1 MHITRIESFSV
12 DELFAALRRVTL
24 HERPWS
30 LPYARADLTLL
41 EGFSPD
47 ALVPAQRYVKRSEV
61 VKIRRLAAALA
72 EHDVDLYGLRGF
84 VRFWTADGPP
94 EGMDLLPPVVEC
106 SREAA
111 GPCVKLINDGMH
123 RVYSARAAR
132 RPITVVYVAGVPDE
146 TPYYAFPNPAGW
158 EGVEEIEEI
167 SEQYAKKHYRL
178 EPHRSLYRDFNTA
191 FRNATGFRARTVE
204 A

>member
-1 MHITRIESFSV
+1 MRITRIESFGR

-24 HERPWS
+24 YERPFS

-41 EGFSPD
+41 EACSPD
-47 ALVPAQRYVKRSEV
+47 DLAPTQRYVQRSELA
-61 VKIRRLAAALA
+61 KIAHLAAALG
-72 EHDVDLYGLRGF
+72 EHDVDLYALQGF
-84 VRFWTADGPP
+84 VRFWTPGGPD

-106 SREAA
+106 SREPA

-146 TPYYAFPNPAGW
+146 TPYYAYPNAGGW
-158 EGVEEIEEI
+158 ENVEELEEI
-167 SEQYAKKHYRL
+167 SEQFAKKHYRL

-191 FRNATGFRARTVE
+191 FRNATGFRARAVE

>member
-1 MHITRIESFSV
+1 MRVTRVQSFGV

-24 HERPWS
+24 YERPLS

-47 ALVPAQRYVKRSEV
+47 ALVPAQRYVKKSELT
-61 VKIRRLAAALA
+61 KIARLAAALG
-72 EHDVDLYGLRGF
+72 EHGVDPFALQGY
-84 VRFWTADGPP
+84 VRFWTTDGPP
-94 EGMDLLPPVVEC
+94 EGMDILPPVVEC

-123 RVYSARAAR
+123 RVYSARAAGR
-132 RPITVVYVAGVPDE
+132 GITVVYVAGVPDD
-146 TPYYAFPNPAGW
+146 TPYYAFPNPRGW

-167 SEQYAKKHYRL
+167 SEQYAKKHYRM

-191 FRNATGFRARTVE
+191 FR
-204 A
+204 

>member
-1 MHITRIESFSV
+1 MNITRIERFGV

-24 HERPWS
+24 HERPLS

-41 EGFSPD
+41 EAFSPD
-47 ALVPAQRYVKRSEV
+47 ALVPAQRYVKKSELA
-61 VKIRRLAAALA
+61 KIARLAAALA
-72 EHDVDLYGLRGF
+72 AHDVDLFGLRGF
-84 VRFWTADGPP
+84 VRFWTADGPD

-132 RPITVVYVAGVPDE
+132 RPVTVVYVAGVPDD

-158 EGVEEIEEI
+158 SGVEEIEEI

>member
-1 MHITRIESFSV
+1 MHITRVESFGR
-12 DELFAALRRVTL
+12 DELFAALRRVSL
-24 HERPWS
+24 HERPFS

-41 EGFSPD
+41 EACSTD
-47 ALVPAQRYVKRSEV
+47 DLVPAQRYVKRSELT
-61 VKIRRLAAALA
+61 KIARLRAALA
-72 EHDVDLYGLRGF
+72 EHDVDLFALRGY
-84 VRFWTADGPP
+84 VRFWTPDGPAD
-94 EGMDLLPPVVEC
+94 GMDLLPPVVEC
-106 SREAA
+106 SREPA

-146 TPYYAFPNPAGW
+146 TPYYAFPNPRGW
-158 EGVEEIEEI
+158 DGVEEIEEI
-167 SEQYAKKHYRL
+167 SEEYAKKHYRF

-191 FRNATGFRARTVE
+191 FRNATGFRARAVE

>member
-1 MHITRIESFSV
+1 MHVTRVESFGV

-24 HERPWS
+24 HERPLS

-41 EGFSPD
+41 EACSPD
-47 ALVPAQRYVKRSEV
+47 DLVPAQRYVKKSELT
-61 VKIRRLAAALA
+61 KIARLAAALRD
-72 EHDVDLYGLRGF
+72 HGVDPFALRGY
-84 VRFWTADGPP
+84 VRFWTTDGPP
-94 EGMDLLPPVVEC
+94 EGMDILPPVVEC
-106 SREAA
+106 SREPA

-123 RVYSARAAR
+123 RVYSARAAGR
-132 RPITVVYVAGVPDE
+132 GITVVYVAGVPDD
-146 TPYYAFPNPAGW
+146 TPYYAFPNPRGW
-158 EGVEEIEEI
+158 QGVEEIEEI
-167 SEQYAKKHYRL
+167 SEQYAKKHYRM